1 MIGKENNIELRST
14 NVTYN
19 QKSAEKSRKSLAK
32 FKFFDLNNKIN
43 HELEKER
50 QVDKKK
56 LIKKIKSKDFW
67 VPNNHFSK
75 FNDYERPIIIN
86 NSFHQPNTTSNE
98 PRIDYS
104 DDIHISIIDFK
115 K

>member
-1 MIGKENNIELRST
+1 
-14 NVTYN
+14 
-19 QKSAEKSRKSLAK
+19 LAK

-115 K
+115 KESETNQDQINNNKLNQKNNVTPRKPY